1 MCAEPLC
8 RLCRRNSLYSIGS
21 TVSLK
26 SSAHRSQA
34 SSIRGPIISMIG
46 NWKPEGR
53 KGCKECWHVARKKHQ
68 ASSERV
74 AQSARFHIARL
85 KEKGISHFLNYRSRS
100 TNDRPPH
107 PLSLL
112 YLESQTMIFLTCR
125 PRWPGTMRKIAVI
138 AGSVQRERRFIPRPY
153 RGSGPKQRILESA
166 AVSAV
171 IALLATSHAAFS
183 TPNLHARTARGI
195 RQLYRK

>member
-21 TVSLK
+21 AVSLK

-74 AQSARFHIARL
+74 AQSARFYIARL

-138 AGSVQRERRFIPRPY
+138 AGSVQRERRFIPPTL
-153 RGSGPKQRILESA
+153 SGLWAKAKNSWKCGCLGRNRAVSNVTRRILNAKLTRSNR
-166 AVSAV
+166 
-171 IALLATSHAAFS
+171 TWNS
-183 TPNLHARTARGI
+183 TVV
-195 RQLYRK
+195 